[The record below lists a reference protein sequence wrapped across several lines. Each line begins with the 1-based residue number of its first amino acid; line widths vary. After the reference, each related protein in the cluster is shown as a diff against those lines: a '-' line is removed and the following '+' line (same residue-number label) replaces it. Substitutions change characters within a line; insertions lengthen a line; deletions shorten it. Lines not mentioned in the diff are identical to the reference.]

1 MCSLHSGRIVLRGL
15 FCRQQLELRFSSK
28 VNLPN
33 MKLHKSI
40 LLSAGIGLC
49 RLWVVTFSLALLILM
64 SCSHVQAAQITANA
78 DLIMKQKLHNIM
90 IPEFTLSG
98 AIFEEA
104 VEQLRQLSQQLDTI
118 ESDPA
123 KRGVNIVIQS
133 DSDKVSHAINAVNTS
148 EMKITLSLRDLPQT
162 S

>member
-1 MCSLHSGRIVLRGL
+1 
-15 FCRQQLELRFSSK
+15 
-28 VNLPN
+28 

-104 VEQLRQLSQQLDTI
+104 LEQLRQLSQQLDTI

-133 DSDKVSHAINAVNTS
+133 DSD
-148 EMKITLSLRDLPQT
+148 
-162 S
+162 